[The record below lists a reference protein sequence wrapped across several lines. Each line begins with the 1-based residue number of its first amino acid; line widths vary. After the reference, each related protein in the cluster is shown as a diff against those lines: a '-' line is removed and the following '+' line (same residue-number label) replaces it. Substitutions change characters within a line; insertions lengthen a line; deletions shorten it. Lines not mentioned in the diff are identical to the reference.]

1 MSFPTSPLNGQTA
14 TVNGISYQ
22 YNSTTNAWT
31 RQLTQTG
38 EKTTTSTTPPVNPGP
53 GDAWYNPTTDVI
65 LTYMYDGA
73 NWWWIDRDGPN
84 FGSGNYVYGNLNL
97 SGNIVPTSNV
107 TYNLGSPTQ
116 RFASLYLSGNTIDL
130 GGAVIKSDATTGAIA
145 LIPTPTTANPNP
157 TGMVLSPTGAV
168 STVATTGGVVS
179 AGAIATSSNATAT
192 GGTTLAN
199 LTVSGNI
206 IGNVVG
212 IHTGNVNTQYINA
225 GINNTLLFTANGNST
240 LSLLGNGLVNLT
252 GGLSAGNTTI
262 GTSGGITIGVNNAL
276 SIISNSD
283 LYLYR
288 ADGYGTFSI
297 VTPASQNIE
306 FQKVSGG
313 AFGNFTVNSSNGI
326 SLANS
331 GTSVVTN
338 PGSLPGST
346 SIGYMIT
353 QTGGESVATEPL
365 NYTISSISVPPGVW
379 VIRAVVQIIDASGTF
394 NGQSMAMAI
403 TTNSSY
409 GFSSATNSGFT
420 PDHALLYTP
429 FSSWRTS
436 PYRGRVHNSRVIS
449 NTTGSN
455 VTYYIIVAT
464 DGTSGGTWGIKSY
477 TEMVKVY

>member
-1 MSFPTSPLNGQTA
+1 MSYIGQRPDALGVSSTAYDHFSGDGVTSLFFLSRNVTANSDIQVVVNNVIQDPGVAYYVYNLNNLQFIGTPSIGANNISVVYRQFVQTGIAPGANTVTQGAIADSSISSTKLQSNLIFTGTTTA
-14 TVNGISYQ
+14 TNVATSKLYSSNI
-22 YNSTTNAWT
+22 TATNIT
-31 RQLTQTG
+31 SSLV
-38 EKTTTSTTPPVNPGP
+38 TSTTVTVPGNIT
-53 GDAWYNPTTDVI
+53 A
-65 LTYMYDGA
+65 
-73 NWWWIDRDGPN
+73 
-84 FGSGNYVYGNLNL
+84 GNLTVTGTTTL
-97 SGNIVPTSNV
+97 STFATSVAVPTINV
-107 TYNLGSPTQ
+107 QTINAG
-116 RFASLYLSGNTIDL
+116 SGNTITI
-130 GGAVIKSDATTGAIA
+130 GANNSTAAI
-145 LIPTPTTANPNP
+145 
-157 TGMVLSPTGAV
+157 
-168 STVATTGGVVS
+168 VA
-179 AGAIATSSNATAT
+179 
-192 GGTTLAN
+192 
-199 LTVSGNI
+199 
-206 IGNVVG
+206 
-212 IHTGNVNTQYINA
+212 
-225 GINNTLLFTANGNST
+225 ANGT
-240 LSLLGNGLVNLT
+240 IVTYNGVI
-252 GGLSAGNTTI
+252 SGNTTI
-262 GTSGGITIGVNNAL
+262 SSSGAIAMGNNAGL
-276 SIISNSD
+276 TLNGNSD
-283 LYLYR
+283 LVVNR

-297 VTPASQNIE
+297 VTPAGQGIAI
-306 FQKVSGG
+306 QKIGG
-313 AFGNFTVNSSNGI
+313 GPFGNFSVNSSNGI
-326 SLANS
+326 GLSNS

-353 QTGGESVATEPL
+353 QTGGESVSTEPL

-409 GFSSATNSGFT
+409 GFSIATNSGFT